1 MCVRT
6 YHDPRRYLSH
16 LPTNCEF
23 VICELDLRS
32 VLSEATLAAF
42 APTIEARRAG
52 RKKRAARE
60 KAQAK
65 QQARQIR
72 LRQQQQDEHHAA
84 LLRQDREGVE
94 PSSVMSEPALW
105 DAGAFPAAAVASYGH
120 SVGVALDS
128 DTDAAVASSPSSVAT
143 HLSFSRAVG
152 GILSRDEVS
161 NPTLG
166 RSFDEEH
173 PPLAAAKVAPRRHPA
188 TSAAVGASASVTGT
202 AIGWGLKKSVSTKPP
217 LTASPARDSA
227 PAGVGSASPRA
238 EHEPPPPSESFF
250 AGVEGALETLASTPP
265 SSSGVSRAGRKGK
278 KVLLLSTSSIRH
290 HD

>member
-1 MCVRT
+1 M
-6 YHDPRRYLSH
+6 
-16 LPTNCEF
+16 
-23 VICELDLRS
+23 
-32 VLSEATLAAF
+32 LSEATLAAF
-42 APTIEARRAG
+42 APMIEARRAG

-94 PSSVMSEPALW
+94 PVSLMSEPALW
-105 DAGAFPAAAVASYGH
+105 DAGTFPAAAVAGH
-120 SVGVALDS
+120 GHGPGVALDS
-128 DTDAAVASSPSSVAT
+128 DTDTAVVTAVASSPSSVAA

-152 GILSRDEVS
+152 GVLSREEVA
-161 NPTLG
+161 NPSLG

-173 PPLAAAKVAPRRHPA
+173 PPLAAAKVAPRRHAA
-188 TSAAVGASASVTGT
+188 TSATVGASASVTGA
-202 AIGWGLKKSVSTKPP
+202 AIGWGLKKPTKTP
-217 LTASPARDSA
+217 LAASPARDGASL
-227 PAGVGSASPRA
+227 GVGSASPRA

-265 SSSGVSRAGRKGK
+265 SSSAVSRVGRKGK